1 VLRCARCISPGY
13 EEQNVGSQPKETRH
27 MPTEYLPILV
37 IIALAGLFG
46 VIAVAVPSFLG
57 PRVPGAAKSETYESG
72 KLPYGDARRKMPI
85 HYYKVAMLFIIFD
98 LEVVFFYPW
107 AVMLRQLR
115 LFGLIE
121 MGVFLGLLL
130 IGYFYE
136 WKKGG
141 LDLE

>member
-1 VLRCARCISPGY
+1 
-13 EEQNVGSQPKETRH
+13 

-37 IIALAGLFG
+37 ICVLAGVFAAIAL
-46 VIAVAVPSFLG
+46 IVPSFLG
-57 PRVPGAAKSETYESG
+57 PRLPSAAKLETYESG
-72 KLPYGDARRKMPI
+72 KVPYGDARRKMPV

-107 AVMLRQLR
+107 AVVLRELR

-121 MGVFLGLLL
+121 MGVFLTLLVV
-130 IGYFYE
+130 GYVYE